1 MTISYPASYPA
12 SYLAPA
18 KVNLCLNVTG
28 RRSNGYHELVSVAGF
43 TAFGDTLSLHPVQL
57 DAGEDAKTDLQI
69 TGPFATDLQNAGGD
83 TLIAAAYSAL
93 AMHLPLD
100 RFRFHLEKHIPLGGG
115 LGGGSADAAACL
127 RALIETSQASISPE
141 EVAKIAAS
149 IGADVPVCLAPGW
162 QLMTG
167 TGTSLVRLTP
177 PEHGTLHCVLA
188 NPGIAVSTKDV
199 FARLMSFSQDEAAR
213 LATEQTSALESGAF
227 EKLMAFGNDLQAPA
241 CALYPEIA
249 DLLDQLAGLRSD
261 FPSDYIGRA
270 MSGSGGSCFC
280 LIRSKEAADRAA
292 SHLQDHGIWAT
303 ATAFV
308 SPASPL

>member
-1 MTISYPASYPA
+1 MTI

-43 TAFGDTLSLHPVQL
+43 TAFGDTLSLHPVRL

-69 TGPFATDLQNAGGD
+69 TGPFAADLQNAGGD

-177 PEHGTLHCVLA
+177 PEHETLHCVIA

-213 LATEQTSALESGAF
+213 LAAEQTSALESGAF
-227 EKLMAFGNDLQAPA
+227 ERLIAFGNDLQEPA

-249 DLLDQLAGLRSD
+249 ELLDQLAGLKSD
-261 FPSDYIGRA
+261 FPSDYIGSA
-270 MSGSGGSCFC
+270 MSGSGSTCFC
-280 LIRSKEAADRAA
+280 LIQSKEAAEKAA
-292 SHLQDHGIWAT
+292 SHLQDQGTWAT
-303 ATAFV
+303 ATTFV
-308 SPASPL
+308 PPHLPR

>member
-1 MTISYPASYPA
+1 MTIPYLASC
-12 SYLAPA
+12 LAPA
-18 KVNLCLNVTG
+18 KVNLSLNVTG
-28 RRSNGYHELVSVAGF
+28 RRSNGYHELVSVVGF

-57 DAGEDAKTDLQI
+57 NAAEDTKTDLQI
-69 TGPFATDLQNAGGD
+69 TGPFAADLQEAGGD

-100 RFRFHLEKHIPLGGG
+100 MFRFHLEKHIPLGGG

-127 RALIETSQASISPE
+127 RMLIETSQASISPE
-141 EVAKIAAS
+141 ELAKIAAS
-149 IGADVPVCLAPGW
+149 IGADVPVCLVPGW

-177 PEHGTLHCVLA
+177 PAHRTLHCVLA

-199 FARLMSFSQDEAAR
+199 FARLMSFSQDEAAH
-213 LATEQTSALESGAF
+213 LVTEQISSLESGAF
-227 EKLMAFGNDLQAPA
+227 ERLIAFGNDLQEPA

-249 DLLDQLAGLRSD
+249 ELLDQLAGLRSD
-261 FPSDYIGRA
+261 FPSDYIGSA
-270 MSGSGGSCFC
+270 MSGSGGTCFC

-292 SHLQDHGIWAT
+292 SHLQDNGTWAT

-308 SPASPL
+308 PPPLPL